1 MNLQLFLF
9 KFICRRC
16 FYPFAKM
23 CAFLQN
29 SIISADL
36 QHPPALLPQMLAAL
50 EEGYDCCGARR
61 VTRRGEPPRRS
72 GRDKRVG
79 KINNHLP
86 DKHLVQGGSD
96 YRMMTREVVQAVISL
111 QKHERFTK
119 GILSWVGFRTKI
131 VLFSCCWIL
140 SQGVDLLVTTRKLCR
155 FINGFLRV

>member
-1 MNLQLFLF
+1 MNLQLFFF

-61 VTRRGEPPRRS
+61 VTRRGEPALRS
-72 GRDKRVG
+72 GLSRLFY
-79 KINNHLP
+79 KIINLVT
-86 DKHLVQGGSD
+86 DMHLVQGGSD

-119 GILSWVGFRTKI
+119 GIQSWVGFRTKI